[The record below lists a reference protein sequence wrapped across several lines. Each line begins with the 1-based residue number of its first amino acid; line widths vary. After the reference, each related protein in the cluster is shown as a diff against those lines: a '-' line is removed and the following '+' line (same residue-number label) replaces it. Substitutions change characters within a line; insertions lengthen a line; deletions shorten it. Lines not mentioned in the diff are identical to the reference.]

1 MLHEPDHQPAFTR
14 VQAGMPPQDC
24 PLDAAITA
32 LAGKWKLSLLRT
44 LFLAG
49 PHRYNQ
55 LLKAVPGINP
65 KELTRN
71 LRELEYAG
79 LVLRVSSDASAAYGL
94 TELGLTLRP
103 AFQALGEFGS
113 RYRQSRQPPAKAG

>member
-1 MLHEPDHQPAFTR
+1 MLNEPDHQPAFAL
-14 VQAGMPPQDC
+14 VEPGMPPQDC

-79 LVLRVSSDASAAYGL
+79 LVLRVSADASAAYGL
-94 TELGLTLRP
+94 TELGLSLRA

-113 RYRQSRQPPAKAG
+113 RYHQSRQPVANAG